1 MKIIEVQPLKPKK
14 ALIRKL
20 KQNVE
25 NSRKRLRIEKER
37 QRRKRELERQ
47 RKLMRSSYLVK
58 NFKSL

>member
-1 MKIIEVQPLKPKK
+1 MKIIEIENKNPQK
-14 ALIRKL
+14 ARITKL

-58 NFKSL
+58 NYKSL

>member
-1 MKIIEVQPLKPKK
+1 MKIIEVQPLNFQKVRIK
-14 ALIRKL
+14 KL

-47 RKLMRSSYLVK
+47 RSLMRSSYLVK
-58 NFKSL
+58 NYKSL

>member
-1 MKIIEVQPLKPKK
+1 MKIIEVQPLNFQKVRIK
-14 ALIRKL
+14 KL

-37 QRRKRELERQ
+37 QGRKRELERQ

>member
-1 MKIIEVQPLKPKK
+1 MKIIEIQPLKPKK

-25 NSRKRLRIEKER
+25 SSRKRLRIEKER

-58 NFKSL
+58 NYKSL

>member
-1 MKIIEVQPLKPKK
+1 MKIIEIQPLKPKK

-25 NSRKRLRIEKER
+25 NGRKRLRIEKER

-58 NFKSL
+58 NYKSL